1 MFLLS
6 VGLRRRT
13 LESIWQPESQSVSMT
28 TGYRK
33 RFVFIVE
40 PNHNSFVI

>member
-6 VGLRRRT
+6 VGLRKRT
-13 LESIWQPESQSVSMT
+13 LESIWQPESRSVSMT

-33 RFVFIVE
+33 RFVFVVE
-40 PNHNSFVI
+40 PYHNSSVI